1 MSIPCSLQESETQL
15 LQEAERLSAELEQRS
30 ELEKAEQLPEEA
42 SSEGSQIRQQLL
54 SSRSEYNAA
63 KGRVYENRLKI
74 EW

>member
-1 MSIPCSLQESETQL
+1 M
-15 LQEAERLSAELEQRS
+15 QEAERLSAELEQQC

-42 SSEGSQIRQQLL
+42 SSEASQIRQQLF
-54 SSRSEYNAA
+54 SCRSEYNAI